1 MSEEKKKNCEVFFNP
16 PAKIL
21 VVDDSQL
28 NRSFV
33 VNSFQ
38 LPNYAIISAVD
49 AQDGISKAKSF
60 LPELIL
66 LDVMMPVMNGHEAC
80 AKLKGNKDTA
90 DIPVI
95 LLTAVADRVTTSTY
109 THRDMLESEAEDY
122 MPKPVE
128 PKELLELIKNWL
140 NK

>member
-1 MSEEKKKNCEVFFNP
+1 MAEKKL
-16 PAKIL
+16 IL
-21 VVDDSQL
+21 LVDDDPD
-28 NRSFV
+28 FV
-33 VNSFQ
+33 E
-38 LPNYAIISAVD
+38 AVRVIVESGGYD
-49 AQDGISKAKSF
+49 VEVAYDGQEGLEAVAKRK
-60 LPELIL
+60 PDLIV

-80 AKLKGNKDTA
+80 AKLKGSDDTK

-128 PKELLELIKNWL
+128 PNELLERIKSWL
-140 NK
+140 S

>member
-1 MSEEKKKNCEVFFNP
+1 MSDKKL
-16 PAKIL
+16 IL
-21 VVDDSQL
+21 LVDDDPD
-28 NRSFV
+28 FV
-33 VNSFQ
+33 E
-38 LPNYAIISAVD
+38 AVKVIVESGGYEVQV
-49 AQDGISKAKSF
+49 AYDGEEGLEAVAANK
-60 LPELIL
+60 PDLIV

-80 AKLKGNKDTA
+80 TKLKADDATK

-128 PKELLELIKNWL
+128 PQELLERIQTWL
-140 NK
+140 K

>member
-1 MSEEKKKNCEVFFNP
+1 MSEK
-16 PAKIL
+16 KIL
-21 VVDDSQL
+21 LIDDDPD
-28 NRSFV
+28 FV
-33 VNSFQ
+33 E
-38 LPNYAIISAVD
+38 AVKVIVENGGYEVKV
-49 AQDGISKAKSF
+49 AYDGQEGLEAVEEQK
-60 LPELIL
+60 PDLIV